1 MAEEVENGMK
11 QEEEE
16 EESSRP
22 TEEEKLQ
29 AMKSLEELNTKLQLK
44 KEFKEKNLT
53 ASANRPKEDDL
64 RKLDGSIKKN
74 TAFTKKLREMTES
87 KRDSL
92 TAEFKNLNLTK
103 YIQEAATNIAEAKL
117 KVRHK

>member
-1 MAEEVENGMK
+1 LLTRGTTGDSMAEEVENGMK

-53 ASANRPKEDDL
+53 ASGK
-64 RKLDGSIKKN
+64 
-74 TAFTKKLREMTES
+74 
-87 KRDSL
+87 
-92 TAEFKNLNLTK
+92 
-103 YIQEAATNIAEAKL
+103 
-117 KVRHK
+117 